1 MLLLLLLLAAPQPG
15 GTLVVRLDQEPPSLD
30 KLTDS
35 ALAIDWLLER
45 KVLESMAELGAHP
58 DYALRPALA
67 TDWSISPDQ
76 LTFTFHIRRGVNRA
90 TTGCTTMAEP
100 ELVKMIAWL
109 RAAKHPCYV
118 LLPMDEYERKW
129 GAWNLPDPEKTE
141 LLR

>member
-67 TDWSISPDQ
+67 TDSPG
-76 LTFTFHIRRGVNRA
+76 TSTR
-90 TTGCTTMAEP
+90 TTTTP
-100 ELVKMIAWL
+100 STPVGK
-109 RAAKHPCYV
+109 
-118 LLPMDEYERKW
+118 
-129 GAWNLPDPEKTE
+129 GKT
-141 LLR
+141 